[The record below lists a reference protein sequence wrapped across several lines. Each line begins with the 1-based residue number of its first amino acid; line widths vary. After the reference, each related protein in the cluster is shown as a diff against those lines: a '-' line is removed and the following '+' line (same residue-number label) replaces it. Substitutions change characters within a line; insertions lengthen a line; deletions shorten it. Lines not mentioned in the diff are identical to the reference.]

1 MPLYFGFSGR
11 RVHAFYLSSTE
22 LQESNDVPPPP
33 APRHRRPHD
42 DVLAMPLGDHI
53 EDLRRRLIIALLGL
67 APILLLSLIFGR
79 QIIDLMLIPLRG
91 ALTARGL
98 PPVVQVTGPMETFGA
113 YLRVSIA
120 VAVLVGLPWLLY
132 QGWKFAAPGLYA
144 AERRFVYVLA
154 PMSVGLTLLSIAF
167 LYFVMMPIVLT
178 FFIGFGQT
186 LGGRDPGTAEPP
198 PGMVFPEIPSLP
210 GDPPDPQPGQVWV
223 NTRLQELRIA
233 VPRLPRIEVANPEGI
248 VSDDARPPEVRILG
262 SPLGLTAGLS
272 QQFRVSEYIKL
283 MFQLTLA
290 LAIAFQTP
298 VVVLLLCWTGLIDP
312 KAMGKHRKYAIL
324 MAAVLGAV
332 LTPADPLSMIALAV
346 PLYALYELGLLIA
359 RVLPAERL
367 AGTAGEGN
375 VDDENP

>member
-1 MPLYFGFSGR
+1 
-11 RVHAFYLSSTE
+11 
-22 LQESNDVPPPP
+22 
-33 APRHRRPHD
+33 
-42 DVLAMPLGDHI
+42 MPLGDHI

-67 APILLLSLIFGR
+67 APILLTALVFGR
-79 QIIDLMLIPLRG
+79 DLIDLMLIPLRA
-91 ALTARGL
+91 ALKSRGL

-132 QGWKFAAPGLYA
+132 QAWKFAAPGLYA

-154 PMSVGLTLLSIAF
+154 PMSVGLTLVSVAF
-167 LYFVMMPIVLT
+167 LYFVMMPIVLA
-178 FFIGFGQT
+178 FFIGFGQSVGAT
-186 LGGRDPGTAEPP
+186 RPGVAQPP
-198 PGMVFPEIPSLP
+198 AGMVFPEVPALR
-210 GDPPDPQPGQVWV
+210 GDPPSPSPGQMWI
-223 NTRLQELRIA
+223 NTENQELRIA
-233 VPRLPRIEVANPEGI
+233 VGTLPAVEVANPKEVIQEGALEGPQERK
-248 VSDDARPPEVRILG
+248 ARPRVRILG
-262 SPLGLTAGLS
+262 VPLALTPGLS
-272 QQFRVSEYIKL
+272 QQFRVAEYVKL

-312 KAMGKHRKYAIL
+312 RAMGRHRKYAIL
-324 MAAVLGAV
+324 VAVVLGAV
-332 LTPADPLSMIALAV
+332 LTPADPMSMIALAV

-367 AGTAGEGN
+367 AGTAGEGD

>member
-1 MPLYFGFSGR
+1 MPTPSATR
-11 RVHAFYLSSTE
+11 S
-22 LQESNDVPPPP
+22 
-33 APRHRRPHD
+33 RRPHD

-53 EDLRRRLIIALLGL
+53 EDLRRRLIVALIGL

-79 QIIDLMLIPLRG
+79 EIIDAMLIPLRG

-120 VAVLVGLPWLLY
+120 VAVLVGLPWLLF
-132 QGWKFAAPGLYA
+132 QAWRFAAPGLYA

-154 PMSVGLTLLSIAF
+154 PMSVGLTLLSVLF
-167 LYFVMMPIVLT
+167 LYFVMMPIVLA

-186 LGGRDPGTAEPP
+186 LGGQDPGRAEPAP
-198 PGMVFPEIPSLP
+198 AMVFPEIPALP
-210 GDPPDPQPGQVWV
+210 GDPPDPQPGQVWI

-233 VPRLPRIEVANPEGI
+233 VGRLPAIEVADPEE
-248 VSDDARPPEVRILG
+248 VLQARERTPAVRILG
-262 SPLGLTAGLS
+262 SPLALTAGLS

-290 LAIAFQTP
+290 MAVAFQTP
-298 VVVLLLCWTGLIDP
+298 VAVLLLCWTGLIDP
-312 KAMGKHRKYAIL
+312 HAMGKHRKYAIL
-324 MAAVLGAV
+324 IAAVLGAV

-359 RVLPAERL
+359 RVLPAEKL
-367 AGTAGEGN
+367 ARTAGEGD
-375 VDDENP
+375 VDDESP